1 MTQRRYGAMVSH
13 GIGLCVLAPL
23 RFRDALVGD
32 EGERRME
39 LDTLSRGQVPSVH
52 GMDVQ
57 FDDDDLEKVET
68 NDRAT
73 AGFSRAIVR
82 AFRKRMQMIRT
93 ATDERDF
100 YAMKSLHFERMRF
113 RPDTYSM
120 RLNDQFRLMVELRS
134 GPQGKTVVI
143 LAIEDYH

>member
-1 MTQRRYGAMVSH
+1 M
-13 GIGLCVLAPL
+13 
-23 RFRDALVGD
+23 
-32 EGERRME
+32 
-39 LDTLSRGQVPSVH
+39 SRGQVPSVH

-143 LAIEDYH
+143 LGIEDYH